1 MKQRKKLNVTRVN
14 DSRKLGVSRK
24 FRTFGLETTF
34 QENEISLLGK
44 KGPILKEKS
53 VKTRIKP

>member
-14 DSRKLGVSRK
+14 DSRK
-24 FRTFGLETTF
+24 FRTFGLETTS

-44 KGPILKEKS
+44 KAQF
-53 VKTRIKP
+53 